1 MMIETLDALARLD
14 YPRFEVLVIDNNTKD
29 PAVWQPVE
37 EHCKKLGSRFRF
49 FHVSPLAGF
58 KAGALNFALRE
69 TSPAAYVVAVID
81 SDYKVNRRWLKDLVP
96 DLLKDKIAIVQAP
109 QDYRDADENAFKAM
123 IYAEYRGFFYIG
135 MVTRNERNAII
146 QHGTMTMVRKDV
158 LQRLDGW
165 AEWCITEDAELGL
178 RVFEQGLG
186 ATYIPTSYGQ
196 GLMPDTFTDFKKQRF
211 RWAFGAVQIMRRHLS
226 SLLRG
231 GSRLTLGQRYHFV
244 AGWLPWLAD
253 GVNVI
258 FNLAALAWSAGMLWA
273 PRTVDPPLLIFSAL
287 PLTLFVFKLGKLI
300 YLYRTRVGTSIRQT
314 IAAAVAGLALTH
326 TIGVAVLTGLV
337 IKEKP
342 FFRTPKRA
350 DTQALLAAINA
361 AREETLMLA
370 ALSFTAWAV
379 VTRLGTE
386 SLDLLVWA
394 IMLMMQAIPYACSL
408 LLSLISALPR
418 LPAGLIGK
426 SKPMQEEADHL
437 LTNTPAP
444 AP

>member
-1 MMIETLDALARLD
+1 
-14 YPRFEVLVIDNNTKD
+14 
-29 PAVWQPVE
+29 
-37 EHCKKLGSRFRF
+37 
-49 FHVSPLAGF
+49 
-58 KAGALNFALRE
+58 
-69 TSPAAYVVAVID
+69 VAVID
-81 SDYKVNRRWLKDLVP
+81 IDYKVSRRWLRDLVP

-135 MVTRNERNAII
+135 MITRNERNAII

-211 RWAFGAVQIMRRHLS
+211 RWAFGAIQIMRRHMS

-231 GSRLTLGQRYHFV
+231 GARLTLGQRYHFV

-253 GVNVI
+253 GINVI

-287 PLTLFVFKLGKLI
+287 PLTLFVFKLGKLV

-326 TIGVAVLTGLV
+326 TIGVAVLTGLFV
-337 IKEKP
+337 KEKP

-350 DTQALLAAINA
+350 NTQALLAAVNA

-370 ALSFTAWAV
+370 ALTFTAWAV

-394 IMLMMQAIPYACSL
+394 IMLLMQAIPYFCSL
-408 LLSLISALPR
+408 VLSLVSALPH
-418 LPAGLIGK
+418 LPARLIGK
-426 SKPMQEEADHL
+426 SQPMQDAADHV
-437 LTNTPAP
+437 LTNSPTPSA
-444 AP
+444 